1 MDWLSFASSAAGAI
15 IGTIPVG
22 VIVTKHLEHNLVL
35 RQKRRDANA
44 AVIEI
49 LAKWVRPTYLGRPM
63 TDEERWDLQTTY
75 WKNILL
81 LDKEIIAIL
90 FPRLA
95 NKPDAVGTNDVIVEV
110 RTILLKQRRA
120 DIAGKDLNTW

>member
-15 IGTIPVG
+15 VGTIPVG
-22 VIVTKHLEHNLVL
+22 VIATKYLEHNLVL

-49 LAKWVRPTYLGRPM
+49 LAKWVRPSYLGRPM
-63 TDEERWDLQTTY
+63 TEEERWDLQTTY

-95 NKPDAVGTNDVIVEV
+95 NAPNAVGTNDVIVEV
-110 RTILLKQRRA
+110 RKILLKQKRA
-120 DIAGKDLNTW
+120 DITGKDLNNS